1 MKIMEVYIMDKPSYI
16 TGPRSV
22 SDAIKGRVVQVL
34 DEFRNRRTIQRM
46 DVDRAAARIANL
58 VHEEMTK
65 QLESVTARLC
75 GFIHKAVKDEL
86 K

>member
-1 MKIMEVYIMDKPSYI
+1 MDKPTYI
-16 TGPRSV
+16 TGPRSI

-34 DEFRNRRTIQRM
+34 DDFRGRRVIQRM

-58 VHEEMTK
+58 VHEEMAV
-65 QLESVTARLC
+65 QLEAVTGRLC
-75 GFIHKAVKDEL
+75 AYIHKTVKDEL